1 MRVCVCG
8 SSVCVDV
15 LHTIGTVFIIW
26 FVYALFTA
34 TTEVCPWPTSSC
46 FPCLTWWQM
55 LYSYVIRV
63 KVRWNSLLSATE
75 ERSLD
80 SSHWVTW
87 TRWGIWG
94 NHIISMSKSD
104 TTSFKHRMV
113 QIALLILVASAMSGH
128 VPLWRDGGRFIPT
141 SQYGLGKASMHGH
154 QSLHVLLLTAVCAL
168 AGECLVGRDPEWRK
182 DLQDHF
188 TCQDRQEIQELACRF
203 RTIRYDPISQDC
215 EGKAAKEALFLPRVS
230 KNWKVGRSWLDTR
243 TSLVHVW
250 GNMLGKCTSASLGK
264 FRCSSLAEG
273 QIFRVCAPKTSGF
286 KISYWSLVFFING
299 DAKAC
304 KKLIC
309 TLEIYLSNP
318 IQIKFLSDL
327 IWIKSW
333 LHPI

>member
-1 MRVCVCG
+1 MVCLCAVYSNHRGLSLTYFQLFSMPHLVTDVVQLCHPRKGAMKFSALSYRGKIPRFFALGYVNKVGNMRESCHLNVKIG
-8 SSVCVDV
+8 HDQFQTQKGTDV
-15 LHTIGTVFIIW
+15 PD
-26 FVYALFTA
+26 A
-34 TTEVCPWPTSSC
+34 
-46 FPCLTWWQM
+46 
-55 LYSYVIRV
+55 
-63 KVRWNSLLSATE
+63 
-75 ERSLD
+75 
-80 SSHWVTW
+80 
-87 TRWGIWG
+87 
-94 NHIISMSKSD
+94 
-104 TTSFKHRMV
+104 
-113 QIALLILVASAMSGH
+113 IAFLILVASAMSGH

-250 GNMLGKCTSASLGK
+250 GNMLGKCASASLGK

-286 KISYWSLVFFING
+286 KISYWSLIFFING

-309 TLEIYLSNP
+309 TLEIYLLSNP
-318 IQIKFLSDL
+318 IQIKFWFDL